1 MHAKVCCMC
10 NKFFR
15 NIKKV
20 RVHCHF
26 TDKYPG
32 ADESICNIRNSFLV
46 KFYFIIFFRMD
57 QKNDSQI

>member
-1 MHAKVCCMC
+1 MHAKVFCMC
-10 NKFFR
+10 DKFFR

-32 ADESICNIRNSFLV
+32 ADKSICSIRNSFQV
-46 KFYFIIFFRMD
+46 KF
-57 QKNDSQI
+57 